1 MLYLYIVYTQV
12 KREKVEEWCRTN
24 GNLLYFETSARN
36 NTNIDEAFLGVA
48 KEVIKAE
55 NRASQ
60 EANSNSNRIE
70 LVDEPRGSSC
80 AC

>member
-1 MLYLYIVYTQV
+1 MLYLYIVCMQV
-12 KREKVEEWCRTN
+12 KREKAEEWCRSN

-55 NRASQ
+55 SRASQ
-60 EANSNSNRIE
+60 EANSSSNRIE
-70 LVDEPRGSSC
+70 LVDEPTRSNCSC
-80 AC
+80 